1 MMKDLYAIIRKPVI
15 TERTTYLK
23 EKYNKIIFEV
33 DVRANKSDIKK
44 AIERLFNVAVI
55 KVNTTNINGKV
66 KRFGRGFG
74 KRPIRKKEIIIL
86 KKEKK
91 KEFLKGFKKT
101 ITKLQ

>member
-1 MMKDLYAIIRKPVI
+1 MKDLYAIIRKPVI

-44 AIERLFNVAVI
+44 AIERLFNVAVV

-74 KRPIRKKEIIIL
+74 KRSDRKKAIITL
-86 KKEKK
+86 KKGDKIGLLE
-91 KEFLKGFKKT
+91 G
-101 ITKLQ
+101 I